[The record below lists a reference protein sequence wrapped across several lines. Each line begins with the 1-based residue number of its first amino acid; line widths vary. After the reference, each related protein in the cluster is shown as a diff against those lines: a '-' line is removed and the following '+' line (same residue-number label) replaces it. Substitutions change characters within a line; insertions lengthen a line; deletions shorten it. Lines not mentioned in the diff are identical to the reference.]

1 MKVTKMVK
9 KAIEWYCESAALMYH
24 PDKNGNYHELW

>member
-9 KAIEWYCESAALMYH
+9 KAIEWYCESAALMYR
-24 PDKNGNYHELW
+24 DNDSQNYLEL

>member
-9 KAIEWYCESAALMYH
+9 KAIEWYCENASLMYRS
-24 PDKNGNYHELW
+24 DGNETHHELW